1 MAGGFM
7 GVIKQIIKFF
17 KSVQKR
23 FSNLGKGLTGMGG
36 AMGAGVTAL
45 GDVFKIG
52 GRSIVFNVG
61 AMLEVLM
68 QYTVCTGEFIIK
80 LPQCFALHIITAIFT
95 LAYFIFF
102 KLPILI
108 IELCLGI
115 SLKRE
120 VDLMWHIIRSGDD
133 VIYGL
138 TGLYLTQ
145 LPPSLVKMCYTC
157 KGGRKYSLDAIDR
170 GQAKITRAGKNI
182 NRDFKVKVSKL
193 FRRPKTKMDDSIK
206 KIKKTFS

>member
-7 GVIKQIIKFF
+7 GVIKSIIKFF
-17 KSVQKR
+17 KSIQKR

-36 AMGAGVTAL
+36 AMGAGVTAV
-45 GDVFKIG
+45 GDVFKVG

-68 QYTVCTGEFIIK
+68 QYAVCTGEFLVK
-80 LPQCFALHIITAIFT
+80 LPQCFALHIITLIFT

-108 IELCLGI
+108 IELSLGI
-115 SLKRE
+115 SLKNE
-120 VDLMWHIIRSGDD
+120 VDLMWHIIRTGDD
-133 VIYGL
+133 VIYSL

-157 KGGRKYSLDAIDR
+157 SGTKYSLDAIDR
-170 GQAKITRAGKNI
+170 SQEKITQSGKNI